1 MNNSKV
7 IVITGASSGIGEAT
21 AQRLAQD
28 GHKVV
33 LAARREEKLKSIVNH
48 IEGEATYK
56 VTDATSHD
64 DLKALAQFTLQQYG
78 RIDVWMNN
86 AGVMAL
92 SPIGNG
98 RVEDWGHMIDL
109 NIKGVLYGINA
120 ALPTMREQQSGH
132 FINISSV
139 AGHKTSPGSAIY
151 GSTKMAVRFLSE
163 TLRQEEVQAQSNV
176 RVTVI
181 SPGIIDTNLPDSVN
195 DEDVAEHV
203 RKGYEALAV
212 PPERVANAIAYAI
225 NSEEDTSLN
234 EIVIRPTNQ
243 EL

>member
-1 MNNSKV
+1 
-7 IVITGASSGIGEAT
+7 
-21 AQRLAQD
+21 
-28 GHKVV
+28 
-33 LAARREEKLKSIVNH
+33 
-48 IEGEATYK
+48 
-56 VTDATSHD
+56 
-64 DLKALAQFTLQQYG
+64 
-78 RIDVWMNN
+78 
-86 AGVMAL
+86 
-92 SPIGNG
+92 
-98 RVEDWGHMIDL
+98 
-109 NIKGVLYGINA
+109 
-120 ALPTMREQQSGH
+120 
-132 FINISSV
+132 
-139 AGHKTSPGSAIY
+139 
-151 GSTKMAVRFLSE
+151 MAVRFLSE